1 MLQLTLKI
9 FNNYMALEVHGT
21 PKQKQLIQNKLH
33 YAIDTLSSNRYHDI
47 RFTKLHTVDG
57 YTSLVTN
64 LDNLPIGLRTNI
76 IQYLNKLK
84 KDINFNLVI
93 IDNQTPKLIVDIPKD
108 IVVKDR
114 KGEKTLTLR
123 DYQKESVV
131 QIFSKQRGIIE
142 LATNAGKSA
151 IMYSVANLV
160 TPLLSNSER
169 ILLIAPNLSVA
180 SQLKKNLLH
189 YYINDDI
196 GFIGNSE
203 FDIDHKI
210 VVSTIQSL
218 TIKTKPIDIK
228 IKGTKAK
235 EAQRMMSYYNS
246 LDKENLH
253 SSLGKFLDTFNPRY
267 KYEEKDKET
276 LQELYDTVKNDKVL
290 DICFHNYK
298 SIYEKALTKKD
309 KEKIES
315 YNNVMT
321 FLNTIKVLM
330 CDEIQTAASDGYQR
344 VVNSMNNLRMALGF
358 TGTIPKEPERA
369 LKIRAL
375 FGETLVNVNNKE
387 MIERGFSTNIKI
399 KFLDYNYPHDLQ
411 ARVERE
417 LVINRVPKAQQS
429 LMRYQYAYREG
440 IIDNQNR
447 NELIAKLA
455 IKLAKDEQ
463 KKGTK
468 LATLIIVNS
477 IEHGENIV
485 KEIDKLNL
493 TNEVDYD
500 FIHGDSSQ
508 EERERAFKELGEGK
522 TQILVAS
529 KIIEAGID
537 LPFLKNL
544 IYCSG
549 GKSYVSV
556 LQRLGR
562 LLRLGKGKKECIVYD
577 IVDRQHSLLYEHA
590 KKRLKYYKDEGF
602 ELLQ

>member
-1 MLQLTLKI
+1 MLVNVNVYDNYFTLTFEK
-9 FNNYMALEVHGT
+9 ASE
-21 PKQKQLIQNKLH
+21 KQKEYIYNYLH
-33 YAIDTLSSNRYHDI
+33 HKVDVLDSNRFHDVS
-47 RFTKLHTVDG
+47 FTKYHTSDG
-57 YTSLVTN
+57 RTKLITPNGKY
-64 LDNLPIGLRTNI
+64 PKGLLSKCLT
-76 IQYLNKLK
+76 YLKQLK
-84 KDINFNLVI
+84 ETFTYDYKV
-93 IDNQTPKLIVDIPKD
+93 IDNQTPKLTVNIPKD

-131 QIFSKQRGIIE
+131 QIFNKQRGIIE

-160 TPLLSNSER
+160 TPLLNNNER

-203 FDIDHKI
+203 FDIGHKI

-235 EAQRMMSYYNS
+235 EAQRMVSYYNS

-253 SSLGKFLDTFNPRY
+253 SSLGKFLDTFSPRY

-276 LQELYDTVKNDKVL
+276 LQELYDTVMNDKVL
-290 DICFHNYK
+290 GICFGNYE

-417 LVINRVPKAQQS
+417 LAINRVPKAQQS

-500 FIHGDSSQ
+500 FIHGDSTQ

>member
-1 MLQLTLKI
+1 
-9 FNNYMALEVHGT
+9 
-21 PKQKQLIQNKLH
+21 
-33 YAIDTLSSNRYHDI
+33 
-47 RFTKLHTVDG
+47 
-57 YTSLVTN
+57 
-64 LDNLPIGLRTNI
+64 
-76 IQYLNKLK
+76 
-84 KDINFNLVI
+84 
-93 IDNQTPKLIVDIPKD
+93 
-108 IVVKDR
+108 
-114 KGEKTLTLR
+114 
-123 DYQKESVV
+123 
-131 QIFSKQRGIIE
+131 
-142 LATNAGKSA
+142 
-151 IMYSVANLV
+151 
-160 TPLLSNSER
+160 
-169 ILLIAPNLSVA
+169 
-180 SQLKKNLLH
+180 
-189 YYINDDI
+189 
-196 GFIGNSE
+196 
-203 FDIDHKI
+203 
-210 VVSTIQSL
+210 
-218 TIKTKPIDIK
+218 
-228 IKGTKAK
+228 
-235 EAQRMMSYYNS
+235 MMSYYNS

-253 SSLGKFLDTFNPRY
+253 SSLGKFLETFNPRY

-417 LVINRVPKAQQS
+417 LAINRVPKAQQS

>member
-9 FNNYMALEVHGT
+9 FNNYMTLEVHGT
-21 PKQKQLIQNKLH
+21 SKQKQLIQNKLH

-93 IDNQTPKLIVDIPKD
+93 IDNQTPKLVVDIPKD

-114 KGEKTLTLR
+114 KGGKTLTLR

-253 SSLGKFLDTFNPRY
+253 SSLGKFLDTFNPMY

>member
-21 PKQKQLIQNKLH
+21 SKQKQLIQNKLH

-93 IDNQTPKLIVDIPKD
+93 IDNQTPKLTVDIPKD

>member
-21 PKQKQLIQNKLH
+21 SKQKQLIQNKLH

-93 IDNQTPKLIVDIPKD
+93 IDNQTPKLVVDIPKD

-253 SSLGKFLDTFNPRY
+253 SSLGKFLETFNPRY

-417 LVINRVPKAQQS
+417 LAINRVPKAQQS

-447 NELIAKLA
+447 NELVAKLA

>member
-21 PKQKQLIQNKLH
+21 SKQKQLIQNKLH
-33 YAIDTLSSNRYHDI
+33 YAIDTLSSSRYHDI

-93 IDNQTPKLIVDIPKD
+93 IDNQTPKLTVDIPKD

-290 DICFHNYK
+290 DICFHNYE

-315 YNNVMT
+315 YNNVMA

>member
-1 MLQLTLKI
+1 
-9 FNNYMALEVHGT
+9 
-21 PKQKQLIQNKLH
+21 
-33 YAIDTLSSNRYHDI
+33 
-47 RFTKLHTVDG
+47 
-57 YTSLVTN
+57 
-64 LDNLPIGLRTNI
+64 
-76 IQYLNKLK
+76 
-84 KDINFNLVI
+84 
-93 IDNQTPKLIVDIPKD
+93 
-108 IVVKDR
+108 
-114 KGEKTLTLR
+114 
-123 DYQKESVV
+123 
-131 QIFSKQRGIIE
+131 
-142 LATNAGKSA
+142 
-151 IMYSVANLV
+151 MYSVANLV

-253 SSLGKFLDTFNPRY
+253 SSLGKFLETFNPRY

-417 LVINRVPKAQQS
+417 LAINRVPKAQQS

>member
-21 PKQKQLIQNKLH
+21 SKQKQLIQNKLH

-57 YTSLVTN
+57 YTSLVTK

-253 SSLGKFLDTFNPRY
+253 SSLGKFLETFNPRY

-298 SIYEKALTKKD
+298 SIYEKSLTKKD